1 MVPCVIESCCQIS
14 SLLKKC
20 KMIEFPQVIS
30 KLHKELLNID
40 CWAMLQGVPEA
51 ACFNHN
57 QVSRCFHVSIELN
70 SDPTKK
76 DLTFSVQINK
86 KRKKRQCCRKKKFKS
101 LPIYRFVSKI
111 KIFGISSFFSS
122 A

>member
-30 KLHKELLNID
+30 KLHKELLNTD
-40 CWAMLQGVPEA
+40 CWAMLQGVLEA

-57 QVSRCFHVSIELN
+57 QVSRRFHVSIELN

-86 KRKKRQCCRKKKFKS
+86 KGKKRKCCRKKNSRVYQYTDLFQK
-101 LPIYRFVSKI
+101 LRFL
-111 KIFGISSFFSS
+111 G
-122 A
+122 